1 MIIFVHFS
9 TAMSSCATVMYPPS
23 LIASINTASLARIH
37 LQDEKPRNRPTRT
50 NHLHL
55 PIFPHKQVLHEQ
67 AVKKIIGFL
76 GFEVE
81 EVDGGGALLLMLQ
94 GGPLLLEKS
103 RYWRSVGQ
111 MLQICRRDAVKGRTL
126 SKNCER

>member
-1 MIIFVHFS
+1 
-9 TAMSSCATVMYPPS
+9 MYSPS
-23 LIASINTASLARIH
+23 LIASVNTASLARIH
-37 LQDEKPRNRPTRT
+37 LQDKKPRNRPTLT

-55 PIFPHKQVLHEQ
+55 PTFPHKQVLDEQ

-76 GFEVE
+76 SFEVE
-81 EVDGGGALLLMLQ
+81 EVDGGGGLLLILQ

-111 MLQICRRDAVKGRTL
+111 ILQVCRRDAVKGSTVVQEL
-126 SKNCER
+126 